1 MEADTKT
8 YTFKV
13 VIESDDGGFHA
24 YCPALRSY
32 GAVTQ
37 GATEEEAL
45 QHINEVVQMVVDEL
59 IADGL
64 PIPSNPQDVRVFQGM
79 HVSVIPTRI
88 HA

>member
-13 VIESDDGGFHA
+13 VIEEDEGGFHA

-45 QHINEVVQMVVDEL
+45 KHINEVVQMVVDEL
-59 IADGL
+59 IADGI
-64 PIPSNPQDVRVFQGM
+64 PVPSNPRDVGVFPGM
-79 HVSVIPTRI
+79 HVSVIPARS
-88 HA
+88 HV